1 VIGRTVSHYRI
12 LERLGGGGMGVVYRA
27 QDIRLDRTVA
37 LKFLPMEWCQESLLR
52 ERFTRE
58 ARAASTLD
66 HPHICTVFDIGE
78 TPEGQLF
85 IAMAYCPGE
94 TLKERILRGPMPIDE
109 AIGIAIQI
117 GEALEAA
124 HAGGTV
130 HRDIKPANI
139 LITDRDQVK
148 IVDFGLAKLAG
159 EATVT
164 RQGSVIGT
172 PAYMSPEQ
180 ATGDEADGR
189 SDLWALGAVL
199 YEMVTGRRAFA
210 ADHEQAILLAITTSD
225 PTPIDNLRSE
235 VPAEVQRIIRR
246 CLKRNPRERYQTSG
260 ELGADLKRF
269 RGDPT
274 PAEIV
279 TQTLPS
285 APRARRRWS
294 LKHRVLPVVAAL
306 AAVVLVATLY
316 PTLNRSETRHL
327 LVLPFNCPGTDSE
340 TDLLCAGLLDTVTA
354 KLTEMRRFGSSLS
367 VVPVS
372 EVRGRRVISA
382 DMAHR
387 IFGVDLVVTGSVLRE
402 EASIRIPIE
411 LVDATQLRQIRSRT
425 ITADNTTDF
434 VLQDRVVAALEEML
448 DLEFGAAERQALTV
462 GGTSNAE
469 AAGLFLEA
477 RGHAGKTPTEVHLTR
492 AMSLYREAL
501 EIDPEYADA
510 MVQLADACDQRY
522 QLKEDSIWLEHGAR
536 YAQRA
541 VALAPDLPAAQF
553 AAGRFDLQVSMY
565 ESAIEHL
572 QRAIALDPL
581 RLDAYMYLA
590 QAYEAVGEPDLADTA
605 VERAIRT
612 GPEDWQTYYDLGKFF
627 YDRHEWEQAAGY
639 FREVVR
645 LLPESSVGYT
655 GLGSAL
661 FYLGNREQA
670 REALERGIA
679 IGSGYEG
686 YNNLG
691 TLEFY
696 DGRFA
701 EAAELYKRALEMDD
715 SDNMVWLG
723 LAEARKFGGSA
734 PERIREAYQQATD
747 LVSRRLE
754 TEPGDLGLLI
764 KLAGLKLQLDQR
776 AEAEEIIESLRMEE
790 VTAPNMMFSLAEIF
804 EVLGQRDEALAWI
817 ERSLKAG
824 FPLDVI
830 EDYAAFAAL
839 CADSRFGLLAE
850 TFAEPRSDDGA
861 ETSEEGE
868 K

>member
-1 VIGRTVSHYRI
+1 
-12 LERLGGGGMGVVYRA
+12 MGIVYRA
-27 QDIRLDRTVA
+27 QDTRLDRTVA
-37 LKFLPMEWCQESLLR
+37 LKFLPVEWCQESLLR

-94 TLKERILRGPMPIDE
+94 TLKERILRGPMPVDE
-109 AIGIAIQI
+109 AVNIAIQI
-117 GEALEAA
+117 GEALGAA
-124 HAGGTV
+124 HEVGTV

-148 IVDFGLAKLAG
+148 VVDFGLAKLAG

-210 ADHEQAILLAITTSD
+210 AEHEQAILLAITTSD
-225 PTPIDNLRSE
+225 PTPIESLRPE

-246 CLKRNPRERYQTSG
+246 CLKRKPQERYQTAV
-260 ELGADLKRF
+260 ELVADLKRF
-269 RGDPT
+269 RGDQT

-285 APRARRRWS
+285 APRAHRRRS
-294 LKHRVLPVVAAL
+294 LTHRVLPVVVAL
-306 AAVVLVATLY
+306 AAIVFVAFLY
-316 PTLNRSETRHL
+316 PTLNRSQTRHL
-327 LVLPFNCPGTDSE
+327 LVLPFNCPGADSE
-340 TDLLCAGLLDTVTA
+340 TDFLCEGLLDTVTA

-372 EVRGRRVISA
+372 EVRGQRVISA
-382 DMAHR
+382 DMANR
-387 IFGVDLVVTGSVLRE
+387 IFGVDLVVTGSVLRD

-411 LVDATQLRQIRSRT
+411 LVDATRLRQIRSRT

-434 VLQDRVVAALEEML
+434 LLQDRVVAALEEML
-448 DLEFGAAERQALTV
+448 DVELGAAEHQALAV

-469 AAGLFLEA
+469 AAGLFLQA
-477 RGHAGKTPTEVHLTR
+477 RGHAGKTPTEVHLSR
-492 AMSLYREAL
+492 AMNLYRKAL

-522 QLKEDSIWLEHGAR
+522 QLKGDSIWLEHGAR

-541 VALAPDLPAAQF
+541 VVLAPDLPAAQF
-553 AAGRFDLQVSMY
+553 AAGRFNLQDSMY
-565 ESAIEHL
+565 ENAIEHL

-590 QAYEAVGEPDLADTA
+590 QAYEAVGEPDLAGAA

-612 GPEDWQTYYDLGKFF
+612 GPEDWQTHYDLGKFF
-627 YDRHEWEQAAGY
+627 YDRHEWERASGY

-655 GLGSAL
+655 ALGGAL
-661 FYLGNREQA
+661 FYLGDREQA
-670 REALERGIA
+670 REALERGVA

-686 YNNLG
+686 YNNLA

-696 DGRFA
+696 EGRYA
-701 EAAELYKRALEMDD
+701 EAAALYARALELDD
-715 SDNMVWLG
+715 GDYQVWNNYAETLAASKADQVRVRQAYARSAE
-723 LAEARKFGGSA
+723 LAEQ
-734 PERIREAYQQATD
+734 ILATD
-747 LVSRRLE
+747 PDNVAVMIELASIRIALGKDEEARRLVARALDHE
-754 TEPGDLGLLI
+754 ITDPNSMIDLADLFEKTGDRNAALVWI
-764 KLAGLKLQLDQR
+764 QR
-776 AEAEEIIESLRMEE
+776 ALEA
-790 VTAPNMMFSLAEIF
+790 
-804 EVLGQRDEALAWI
+804 GY
-817 ERSLKAG
+817 
-824 FPLDVI
+824 PLQII
-830 EDYAAFAAL
+830 EDYEGFQSLVKDPEFGRLAL
-839 CADSRFGLLAE
+839 GRELL
-850 TFAEPRSDDGA
+850 P
-861 ETSEEGE
+861 TSSSGNGE
-868 K
+868 QGRH